1 VTITQT
7 QWQCP
12 GIPEVRLRASACEPR
27 VVRHKLQLFPR
38 VGPIIGFNPI
48 RPKQESGLSVASCAS
63 GYSRAQ
69 PMVGF
74 GVSSADVYIENVVRC
89 NLKMLVAISLGMLG
103 ATATLAIVPDQ
114 TKDQYQ
120 TIPERNVFGLR
131 PPQAQAPPANASA
144 PLPKITLTGITTI
157 LDSKRA
163 LMKVAPS
170 GGKQVD
176 PAKELSLILTEG
188 QREGDIEVLQID
200 ERAGSVKVNNSGTV
214 MLLTFE
220 KDGAKLPA
228 TAPVPG
234 APGTAA
240 VPTALPTTPVS
251 NSLALPAQNGISNT
265 LPSRTHRFSTPPLPG
280 VAAVNNTSTV
290 PVGGIPTPT
299 GAVPAQAALP
309 NGGQDLTPEEQAII
323 IELQRQ
329 ANVNNSALLPP
340 TAVTPN
346 PAAAQPA
353 ATAPA
358 QTGAN
363 VPVPGRPMVLVPQ

>member
-1 VTITQT
+1 
-7 QWQCP
+7 
-12 GIPEVRLRASACEPR
+12 
-27 VVRHKLQLFPR
+27 
-38 VGPIIGFNPI
+38 
-48 RPKQESGLSVASCAS
+48 
-63 GYSRAQ
+63 
-69 PMVGF
+69 
-74 GVSSADVYIENVVRC
+74 
-89 NLKMLVAISLGMLG
+89 
-103 ATATLAIVPDQ
+103 
-114 TKDQYQ
+114 
-120 TIPERNVFGLR
+120 
-131 PPQAQAPPANASA
+131 
-144 PLPKITLTGITTI
+144 
-157 LDSKRA
+157 
-163 LMKVAPS
+163 
-170 GGKQVD
+170 
-176 PAKELSLILTEG
+176 
-188 QREGDIEVLQID
+188 
-200 ERAGSVKVNNSGTV
+200 V

-340 TAVTPN
+340 TAAPN